1 MRAKI
6 VILMVLIVLFTIFV
20 TQNTE
25 VILVQVFFWQ
35 FHMSTIVLIS
45 ITGLVGIIAGLII
58 AKLFDK
64 PKAEPRERDKV
75 ENIQSE
81 KLM

>member
-6 VILMVLIVLFTIFV
+6 VILMVLIVFFTIFV